1 MRTRVIALAVV
12 AAVAVAGV
20 ETWAQVSAWQEDAT
34 GAWNV
39 TIAPEGFPP
48 CAAPSLMTADGGIMA
63 NACANNESPGYGQW
77 VRTGKRGFAATFV
90 GLEYAPDGTANGT
103 YKVRATAVVSRD
115 GQRFRGPFVTDIFA
129 PDGTLVFTVTGEVR
143 GTRVVV
149 EPM

>member
-1 MRTRVIALAVV
+1 MRRNVIALAVV
-12 AAVAVAGV
+12 AAVAIAGV
-20 ETWAQVSAWQEDAT
+20 KTWAQVSAGQEDAT

-48 CAAPSLMTADGGIMA
+48 CAAPSLMTADGGIVA

-77 VRTGKRGFAATFV
+77 VRTGKRDFAATFV
-90 GLEYAPDGTANGT
+90 GLEYAADGTANGT

-129 PDGTLVFTVTGEVR
+129 PDGSLVFTVRGEVR
-143 GTRVVV
+143 GERVVV
-149 EPM
+149 ELP